1 MKKWLGV
8 NTRYKTCR
16 VLWFLYLY
24 SFVHHFFSFDNFS
37 LVNPPLV
44 IAAAVIAPPAS
55 SSATPFDTRS
65 DTHYT
70 RFRALTYK

>member
-1 MKKWLGV
+1 MFIFCSHNKAHTA
-8 NTRYKTCR
+8 NNMYKQAGGNSLLILR
-16 VLWFLYLY
+16 VR
-24 SFVHHFFSFDNFS
+24 S
-37 LVNPPLV
+37 
-44 IAAAVIAPPAS
+44 IARLLIHLTVIAPPAS